1 MDVLMKTKIPVGNRS
16 LITMAALAVAAGG
29 SFGYLEIFTKGLDR
43 LPERPCAGAVTRSTV
58 KSVLPDAR
66 SAKERGESTGAGTDF
81 TFFCRVLTSDDH
93 IVSGESDV
101 QDATSE
107 TWLSGYEQE
116 AGESQGEL
124 RQGFSGDTKTL
135 TLDRLAS
142 VYVPCTPPGTS
153 PDDALQQYALI
164 TEARVIG
171 DSRAH
176 GSELRKALTE
186 FAVQLSDHA
195 HKIGKCRKE

>member
-1 MDVLMKTKIPVGNRS
+1 MDALMKTKIPLGKRTLIVMATFALVVG
-16 LITMAALAVAAGG
+16 GF
-29 SFGYLEIFTKGLDR
+29 FGYLEIFTKGLDR
-43 LPERPCAGAVTRSTV
+43 LPERPCSGAVARSTV
-58 KSVLPDAR
+58 KSILPDAR
-66 SAKERGESTGAGTDF
+66 SAEERGESSGTDKDF

-107 TWLSGYEQE
+107 TWLAGYDQE
-116 AGESQGEL
+116 AGGSQGEL
-124 RQGFSGDTKTL
+124 QQESSGDAKTL

-142 VYVPCTPPGTS
+142 AYVPCTPSGAR

-171 DSRAH
+171 DSRIH
-176 GSELRKALTE
+176 GSELREALTE
-186 FAVQLSDHA
+186 FAVQLSDYA
-195 HKIGKCRKE
+195 YKVGKCRKA

>member
-1 MDVLMKTKIPVGNRS
+1 M
-16 LITMAALAVAAGG
+16 LITVAALALVVGG

-43 LPERPCAGAVTRSTV
+43 LPERPCAGAVDRSTV
-58 KSVLPDAR
+58 KSVLPAAR
-66 SAKERGESTGAGTDF
+66 SANDRGESDGVGKNY
-81 TFFCRVLTSDDH
+81 TFFCRVLTSADH

-107 TWLSGYEQE
+107 TWLSGYRQE
-116 AGESQGEL
+116 VGESRGEL
-124 RQGFSGDTKTL
+124 RQGSSGHAKTL

-142 VYVPCTPPGTS
+142 VYVPCTPPGAR

-171 DSRAH
+171 DTRIH
-176 GSELRKALTE
+176 GRELREALTE
-186 FAVQLSDHA
+186 FAVHLSDHA
-195 HKIGKCRKE
+195 YKVGKCRRA